1 MNASPLPELIAKSQ
15 ELLREI
21 RQHPQFKGLNFDCD
35 VTLGDVS
42 QFFNSLQHEAK
53 AYSLESLNREGFTQ

>member
-21 RQHPQFKGLNFDCD
+21 RQHPQFRVLNFDCD

-42 QFFNSLQHEAK
+42 QFFNTLQHEAMGC
-53 AYSLESLNREGFTQ
+53 SSEVISREGFTE

>member
-21 RQHPQFKGLNFDCD
+21 RQHPQFRVLNFDCD

-42 QFFNSLQHEAK
+42 QFFNSLQHEAT
-53 AYSLESLNREGFTQ
+53 ACSLEGLKREGFTQ